1 MFGMREKKSFHC
13 KKKKNLNK
21 IKICSHNNN
30 NTCANDCMISE
41 DKLLYKSKNASDI
54 CWKS

>member
-1 MFGMREKKSFHC
+1 MFGMREKKVIPLQIHFF
-13 KKKKNLNK
+13 LNK

-30 NTCANDCMISE
+30 NNCANDCVISE